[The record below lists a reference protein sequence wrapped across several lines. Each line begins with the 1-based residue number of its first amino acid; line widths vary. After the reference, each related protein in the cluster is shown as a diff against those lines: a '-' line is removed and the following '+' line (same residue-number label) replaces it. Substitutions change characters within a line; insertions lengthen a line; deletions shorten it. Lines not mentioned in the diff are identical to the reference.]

1 MIQYLLDTN
10 ICVFYLRG
18 QLRLDEFV
26 KGKWRE
32 HCCISEVT
40 VLELYFGA
48 ENSPFSFAR
57 FAISTV
63 LELYFGAEN
72 SNYPCKHYEAVS
84 TFLQDV
90 SVFPISTCALVYA
103 KEKTRFRKAGTPVN
117 DEFDLIIASSA
128 IAGGLTLV
136 TDNVK
141 HFKDFENIK
150 IENWFRN

>member
-1 MIQYLLDTN
+1 MIQYILDTN
-10 ICVFYLRG
+10 ICIFYLRG

-48 ENSPFSFAR
+48 ENS
-57 FAISTV
+57 
-63 LELYFGAEN
+63 
-72 SNYPCKHYEAVS
+72 NYPCKHHEAVS

-90 SVFPISTCALVYA
+90 SVFPVSTCALVYA
-103 KEKTRFRKAGTPVN
+103 KEKARFRKAGNPVN
-117 DEFDLIIASSA
+117 DEFDLIIGSSA

-150 IENWFRN
+150 IENWFRT